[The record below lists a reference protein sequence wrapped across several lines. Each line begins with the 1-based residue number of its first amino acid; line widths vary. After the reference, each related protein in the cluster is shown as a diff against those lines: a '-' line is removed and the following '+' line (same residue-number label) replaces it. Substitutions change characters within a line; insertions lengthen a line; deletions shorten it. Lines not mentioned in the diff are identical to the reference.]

1 MGNKSGILVGL
12 KMMLKLLETGERTLT
27 IGAEGTV
34 VVGLGVGVGVGVGDA
49 TVTTVV
55 VVCAER
61 YSVNKLCN
69 CEDPTPKTS

>member
-34 VVGLGVGVGVGVGDA
+34 VVGLGVGDA